1 MASQNAHDEHA
12 ISEPLSP
19 RVLLSASTS
28 RPLQGQVPARRR
40 ELRTRPLE
48 LDPSPGFQTPVH
60 ASAVRPRPRSDR
72 TAEVSFEKDRT
83 ATGRSPPVPTTSSPR
98 AQAPATLLL
107 PLALQETN
115 AFFLRVPSQIKR
127 PLPPSS
133 REILRNSRAIRV
145 GFEKL
150 LDPVRR
156 FEHLAGNWRRIL
168 RGSPS
173 EPVSWIFCLEERGG
187 RWVRCGG

>member
-60 ASAVRPRPRSDR
+60 ASAVRPHPRSDP
-72 TAEVSFEKDRT
+72 T
-83 ATGRSPPVPTTSSPR
+83 ATGRSPGSTTSSPR
-98 AQAPATLLL
+98 PQL
-107 PLALQETN
+107 PYCYHSLY
-115 AFFLRVPSQIKR
+115 KR
-127 PLPPSS
+127 RTPSS
-133 REILRNSRAIRV
+133 SASPPRSRDPCPRRARRFCRIRGRFV
-145 GFEKL
+145 LGVEKFF
-150 LDPVRR
+150 DPVRR
-156 FEHLAGNWRRIL
+156 FEHLAGNWRWIL